1 MIPPLYQH
9 QKDIIKDDPKMCG
22 LWLGTGG
29 AKTRT
34 ALELA
39 EGSILVICPKQQVLD
54 NTWHNNAH
62 KFGIYKMMRVIS
74 KEEFR
79 RDWEQLNAY
88 DTVIIDEVHNNLG
101 VLPDTRTRKGVVIP
115 KTSQLFEA
123 TQKYL
128 ERHPPKRLY
137 LCSATPASKPMNVWA
152 IARLFG
158 KKWDFFKFRERFYVN
173 IKMGYRSI
181 WLPKTT
187 SAFKE
192 ELAGYVKKM
201 GYTGRLQ
208 DWFDVPE
215 QSHIIKYVDL
225 SKEQKDAIREI
236 NSQEADPMVKRTKMR
251 SIENGVLYEYELDR
265 VSARTER
272 MVKSTKTFKNEKID
286 YILERALEFPK
297 MLIFANYTAQVEA
310 IQKAL
315 EKEKYTVYTL
325 TGQTKDRGNVVSS
338 AEKATSCI
346 VIAQCGISAGY
357 ELKSVPCVIFA
368 SKSYKYLD
376 YEQGCG
382 RVLRA
387 DALKKNL
394 YIHLVV
400 KGGVDEAC
408 HKAIEAGEDFQEKIH
423 EQ

>member
-1 MIPPLYQH
+1 MIAPLYQH

-79 RDWEQLNAY
+79 RDWEQLNSY

-187 SAFKE
+187 TALKE

-215 QSHIIKYVDL
+215 QTHIIKYVDL
-225 SKEQKDAIREI
+225 SKEQNDAIREI

-297 MLIFANYTAQVEA
+297 ILIFANYTAQVEA

-315 EKEKYTVYTL
+315 EKEKYTVFTL

-338 AEKATSCI
+338 AEKASSCV

-357 ELKSVPCVIFA
+357 ELPSFRCTIFA

-376 YEQGCG
+376 TNQACG
-382 RVLRA
+382 RTLRA
-387 DALKKNL
+387 NHLNKNL
-394 YIHLVV
+394 FIHLVV
-400 KGGVDEAC
+400 KDGVDEAC
-408 HKAIEAGEDFQEKIH
+408 HNSYEKGEDFNEALH
-423 EQ
+423 Y